1 MKRAS
6 YAESER
12 ICETTFAKGCPWWHL
27 YTPGI
32 DTPLLFADAEDF
44 RYAINLLA
52 RCHKDIETVIIVAFE
67 IMSNHV
73 HLVVSGNED
82 DIRRFFNLFR
92 RRLKWY
98 LTSKGRKESI
108 RRFTMSLK
116 PIKDLR
122 TLRNTI
128 VYVNRNGYVADPDR
142 TPYSDPWG
150 TGRFYFGD
158 YQIGRPLGDFSYR
171 EARKLL
177 RSRGGELAGDYLVIN
192 GHISPVSFCAI
203 ELGKAMFRNA
213 HHYFS
218 MISKNV
224 EAYGELANE
233 LDDGEFLTDQEL
245 FTQVSK
251 LLMQNYGTNSLREL
265 TKPQKLDLARMLRQS
280 YHSSNGQIRR
290 ILGLTQYD
298 VDSLFPLSAK

>member
-12 ICETTFAKGCPWWHL
+12 TCEATFANGCPWWHL
-27 YTPGI
+27 NTPGMA
-32 DTPLLFADAEDF
+32 TSLLFADTEDF

-52 RCHKDIETVIIVAFE
+52 RCHKDIGTVVIVAFE
-67 IMSNHV
+67 IMSNHI
-73 HLVVSGNED
+73 HLVVSGKEND
-82 DIRRFFNLFR
+82 LRLFFTLFK

-98 LTSKGRKESI
+98 LTSKGRGEAIKQ
-108 RRFTMSLK
+108 FTMSLK
-116 PIKDLR
+116 PICDLR

-150 TGRFYFGD
+150 TGMFYFGEH
-158 YQIGRPLGDFSYR
+158 QTGRRLGDFSYR
-171 EARKLL
+171 EARKML
-177 RSRGGELAGDYLVIN
+177 RCRGGELAGDYLVLN
-192 GHISPVSFCAI
+192 GHISPASFCSI
-203 ELGKAMFRNA
+203 GLGKAMFRNA

-218 MISKNV
+218 MLSKNV
-224 EAYGELANE
+224 EAYDELANE
-233 LDDGEFLTDQEL
+233 LDDGEFLTDPEL
-245 FTQVSK
+245 FTQANK
-251 LLMQNYGTNSLREL
+251 LLMQNYGTNSLRDL
-265 TKPQKLDLARMLRQS
+265 TKPQKLDLVRRLRKD

>member
-12 ICETTFAKGCPWWHL
+12 ICEATFANGCPWWHL

-32 DTPLLFADAEDF
+32 DTSLIFADTEDF

-52 RCHKDIETVIIVAFE
+52 RCQKNVGTVLIVAFE
-67 IMSNHV
+67 IMSNHI
-73 HLVVSGNED
+73 HLVVSGND
-82 DIRRFFNLFR
+82 DAIRCLFALFK

-98 LTSKGRKESI
+98 LTTKGRKEAI
-108 RRFTMSLK
+108 EQFTISLK
-116 PIKDLR
+116 PIHNLK

-128 VYVNRNGYVADPDR
+128 VYVNRNGYVVDPDL

-158 YQIGRPLGDFSYR
+158 YQTGSRLDDLSYR
-171 EARKLL
+171 ETRKML
-177 RSRGGELAGDYLVIN
+177 RCRGGELTGDYLVVN
-192 GHISPVSFCAI
+192 GHISPASFCSI
-203 ELGKAMFRNA
+203 DLGKALFRNA

-218 MISKNV
+218 IISKNV

-233 LDDGEFLTDQEL
+233 LDDGEFLTDPEL

-251 LLMQNYGTNSLREL
+251 LLMQNYGTNLLRDL
-265 TKPQKLDLARMLRQS
+265 TKPQKLDLARKLRQD
-280 YHSSNGQIRR
+280 YHSSNSQIRR
-290 ILGLTQYD
+290 ILSLSQYD

>member
-12 ICETTFAKGCPWWHL
+12 ICEATFANGGPWWHL
-27 YTPGI
+27 YTPGMA
-32 DTPLLFADAEDF
+32 TSLLFADAEDF

-52 RCHKDIETVIIVAFE
+52 RCHKDVGTVVIVAFE
-67 IMSNHV
+67 IMGNHI
-73 HLVVSGNED
+73 HLVVSGKES
-82 DIRRFFNLFR
+82 DIRRLFALFR

-98 LTSKGRKESI
+98 LTSKGRGDAI
-108 RRFTMSLK
+108 RQFTMSLK
-116 PIKDLR
+116 PIEDLK

-128 VYVNRNGYVADPDR
+128 VYVNRNGYVTDPDC
-142 TPYSDPWG
+142 TPYSYPWG

-158 YQIGRPLGDFSYR
+158 FLVGKHLGDFSYR
-171 EARKLL
+171 ETRKML
-177 RSRGGELAGDYLVIN
+177 RCRGGELTGDYLVIN
-192 GHISPVSFCAI
+192 RHISPVSFCSI
-203 ELGKAMFRNA
+203 DLGKAMFRNA

-218 MISKNV
+218 MISKNI

-233 LDDGEFLTDQEL
+233 LDDGEFLTDSEL

-251 LLMQNYGTNSLREL
+251 LLMHSYGTNLLRDL
-265 TKPQKLDLARMLRQS
+265 TRPQKLDLARKLRQD

-290 ILGLTQYD
+290 VLGLTQYD
-298 VDSLFPLSAK
+298 VDSLFPLSAQ